1 MKLRKRIKAGRR
13 VFDSYESEIVSMLG
27 FHPLSEPYVYY
38 AHPISSVT
46 HDTLPIL
53 AADTLNKKGYIRRK
67 SACHHLLQHFLPNE
81 LLGEKVRMLHPA
93 LHLNGEALIEGVGL
107 SPDEVVNL
115 DMYLASQSV
124 LVLMNAAVPS
134 YGAFCEALAASKENV
149 PVVAIAP
156 HCKFSLFLPAM
167 VNTVSLVTTR
177 EVFDN
182 VGEYDGTSVTD
193 EAMDTLKT
201 CLLKMFDEAD
211 AEEQNCDCCQEVHPN
226 ATVHETD
233 KSTYRLRG
241 VTIPITELEGT
252 TPLNPEQGE

>member
-13 VFDSYESEIVSMLG
+13 VFDAYEHEIVSMLG

-38 AHPISSVT
+38 AHPISSITTSGVPT
-46 HDTLPIL
+46 L

-93 LHLNGEALIEGVGL
+93 LHLNGEALIEEVGL
-107 SPDEVVNL
+107 SPDEVVVL
-115 DMYLASQSV
+115 DMYLASRSV
-124 LVLMNAAVPS
+124 LVLMSAAVPS

-156 HCKFSLFLPAM
+156 HCRFSLFLPEM

-201 CLLKMFDEAD
+201 RLLKMFDEAD
-211 AEEQNCDCCQEVHPN
+211 SEEQNCDCCQEAHPN
-226 ATVHETD
+226 VTVHETD
-233 KSTYRLRG
+233 KSTYQLRG
-241 VTIPITELEGT
+241 VTIPVSELEGT
-252 TPLNPEQGE
+252 TPLNQEQGE

>member
-46 HDTLPIL
+46 SDTLPIL

-93 LHLNGEALIEGVGL
+93 LHLNGEALIEEVGL
-107 SPDEVVNL
+107 SPDEVVAL
-115 DMYLASQSV
+115 DMYLASRSV
-124 LVLMNAAVPS
+124 LVLMSAAVPS

-149 PVVAIAP
+149 PVVAVAP
-156 HCKFSLFLPAM
+156 HCHFSLFLPAM

-182 VGEYDGTSVTD
+182 VEKYNNALFEE
-193 EAMDTLKT
+193 EAKAFKNRLSK
-201 CLLKMFDEAD
+201 LLDEAD
-211 AEEQNCDCCQEVHPN
+211 AEEHNCSCCQEAHPN
-226 ATVHETD
+226 VTVHETD
-233 KSTYRLRG
+233 KSTYQLRG
-241 VTIPITELEGT
+241 VTIPITELAGHQQPAE
-252 TPLNPEQGE
+252 PEQGE